1 MSPFWSE
8 AARFAW
14 IGWAR
19 PSDPDGTPAGAGA
32 GSRQTA
38 SPASLLVTA
47 LLGLAA
53 ASSSRTA
60 QAACDPQFFC
70 ETLYPAGPSSHELV
84 VGDFNADGIA
94 DIALANASGSVTVH
108 LGRGQ
113 GGIGDGTFA
122 PAVTYA
128 VPGQP
133 FGIAAGD
140 FNADGIVDL
149 ATANLQAGTVSIL
162 LGQGVPGPADGT
174 FAPPVSYGAGVGAFA
189 LTTGDFNHDGATDLA
204 VSINACG
211 SGSVAILLGGS
222 EYGVANG
229 TFGPPT
235 TFPVGEG
242 EEPEPFR

>member
-108 LGRGQ
+108 LEVSS
-113 GGIGDGTFA
+113 GGMFNH
-122 PAVTYA
+122 
-128 VPGQP
+128 
-133 FGIAAGD
+133 AA
-140 FNADGIVDL
+140 N
-149 ATANLQAGTVSIL
+149 S
-162 LGQGVPGPADGT
+162 PADVRPYNRGISM
-174 FAPPVSYGAGVGAFA
+174 A
-189 LTTGDFNHDGATDLA
+189 
-204 VSINACG
+204 
-211 SGSVAILLGGS
+211 
-222 EYGVANG
+222 
-229 TFGPPT
+229 
-235 TFPVGEG
+235 
-242 EEPEPFR
+242 EPEPGGDNGEACLSESTTCLFQDDLVLVLLGMAAEVEAVLEDRLGREAQLPEKGRDVAVVAPLVEEQVGDQLAPRVLDELAVDVDLVTFLELGVGPGFEMGLE